1 MSAQFEDRTH
11 IFCATPYYKESQQY
25 DWAYVEYA
33 EKDPRTRLTTKTYEY
48 PTLDLGFVRLPGE
61 VEVSA
66 VIRNSTNPVSWEQR
80 MRDFVSHFELGSR
93 IEWDYDI
100 VPVSSIVHP
109 LFVLQDYGNEENKF
123 FCVLPKRTWPDY
135 FSNLIN
141 KINPIPT
148 EDRDADSNSENSVLS
163 ASNSSDLE
171 SDVMEEADDESDI
184 DQAALPITDDDKSN

>member
-1 MSAQFEDRTH
+1 M
-11 IFCATPYYKESQQY
+11 
-25 DWAYVEYA
+25 
-33 EKDPRTRLTTKTYEY
+33 
-48 PTLDLGFVRLPGE
+48 
-61 VEVSA
+61 
-66 VIRNSTNPVSWEQR
+66 WE
-80 MRDFVSHFELGSR
+80 FVSHFELGSR
-93 IEWDYDI
+93 IDYDYDI

-163 ASNSSDLE
+163 GSNSSDLE
-171 SDVMEEADDESDI
+171 SDIMEEEEDESDI
-184 DQAALPITDDDKSN
+184 DHAALPITDDDESNWSIVMNHDSVDLKLEVGNHLYRQTCHDACAC

>member
-1 MSAQFEDRTH
+1 
-11 IFCATPYYKESQQY
+11 
-25 DWAYVEYA
+25 
-33 EKDPRTRLTTKTYEY
+33 
-48 PTLDLGFVRLPGE
+48 
-61 VEVSA
+61 
-66 VIRNSTNPVSWEQR
+66 

-141 KINPIPT
+141 KINPIST
-148 EDRDADSNSENSVLS
+148 DDGDVDSKSENSVLLETNNSNNS
-163 ASNSSDLE
+163 ASDSSDLE
-171 SDVMEEADDESDI
+171 SDVIEEADDESDL
-184 DQAALPITDDDKSN
+184 DLAALPITGDNDSN